1 MFALKTSEEILSEI
15 RAIDQCLKN
24 ARLSGIEIIRKEKRI
39 KYSLICENV
48 VSDEV
53 QKKVWQALRNGTP
66 RIFEKVNVYISKIVS
81 NDELINNEI
90 IKFINENYPSIS
102 TFLKST
108 DVRSMVM
115 GDIVKYVVRLTE
127 DNVDYFNKSGA
138 VAKLNDYLSKRF
150 CSDFTGGLEVKEPEE
165 TVSLLS
171 EEVYR
176 SELQKIEHRTIKVL
190 DMYPIDDPTM
200 EDLATYIEDVLSGDI
215 LVCGRITDIAERETK
230 NGKPFFIIHLDDT
243 TGKISG
249 VYFSKKNTYN
259 KIKELKVDD
268 EIIVHGSVGEYQ
280 GRKSIT
286 FDKINR
292 CTFPKD
298 FVKKDKYKKTA
309 PKDYSLIFPS
319 PATTIKI
326 SSVFDTTGNLP
337 EELTNTDYVVFD
349 LETTGLELM
358 SNGITEIG
366 AVKISKGK
374 IVEQFTSLIKPDYPI
389 TQEIVNLTG
398 ITEELVKNAPKISS
412 VIPDFMKFI
421 ENSVLVAHNADFD
434 LKFIKRFAGAEDYEV
449 KNKVLDTVEIS
460 RQCLPQLKRND
471 LHTLADYFNITF
483 HHHRALSDSYATA
496 EIFIELMKIK
506 YSK

>member
-1 MFALKTSEEILSEI
+1 MFTLKTSEEILSEI
-15 RAIDQCLKN
+15 RGIDESLKN

-39 KYSLICENV
+39 KYNFICENV
-48 VSDEV
+48 ISDEV
-53 QKKVWQALRNGTP
+53 QKKVWVSLRAGTP
-66 RIFEKVNVYISKIVS
+66 RIFEKVNVYITKIVS

-90 IKFINENYPSIS
+90 IKFITQNYPSVSI
-102 TFLKST
+102 FLKNT
-108 DVRSMVM
+108 DVRSKVM
-115 GDIVKYVVRLTE
+115 GDVVKYVVRLTE
-127 DNVDYFNKSGA
+127 DNADYFSKSGA
-138 VAKLNDYLSKRF
+138 IVKLNEYLSKKF
-150 CSDFTGGLEVKEPEE
+150 CSDFAGGLEIKEPEE

-171 EEVYR
+171 DEVYMN
-176 SELQKIEHRTIKVL
+176 ELQKIEHRTIKVL
-190 DMYPIDDPTM
+190 DMYPIDDPLM
-200 EDLATYIEDVLSGDI
+200 EDLAVYIEDALSGDI
-215 LVCGRITDIAERETK
+215 IVCGKITDITERETK

-243 TGKISG
+243 TGRLSG

-268 EIIVHGSVGEYQ
+268 EIIVHGQVGEYQ

-309 PKDYSLIFPS
+309 PKEYSLIFPS
-319 PATTIKI
+319 PSSTVKIK
-326 SSVFDTTGNLP
+326 SVFDMDGNLP
-337 EELTNTDYVVFD
+337 TELTDTDYVVFD

-366 AVKISKGK
+366 AVKVSNGK
-374 IVEQFTSLIKPDYPI
+374 VVEQFTTLIKPDYPI
-389 TQEIVNLTG
+389 TQEIVKLTG
-398 ITEELVKNAPKISS
+398 ITEEMVKDAPKISA

-421 ENSVLVAHNADFD
+421 ENAVLVAHNADFD

-449 KNKVLDTVEIS
+449 KNKVLDTVEMS
-460 RQCLPQLKRND
+460 RQCLPELRRND
-471 LHTLADYFNITF
+471 LHTLADHFNITF
-483 HHHRALSDSYATA
+483 HHHRALSDAYATA